1 MLFELN
7 QKVSNETPSLIQLSR
22 TGTDVKGIDSI
33 QEAAKK
39 IYDRKFKPFVQYDFS
54 AYNLSY
60 NAQISIA
67 PSTRCLL
74 EADVSICE
82 EVENNAE
89 LTISFKM
96 RKIK

>member
-1 MLFELN
+1 MLKELIAFRRQQRKSMIESLN
-7 QKVSNETPSLIQLSR
+7 LLFNMISQPITSLI
-22 TGTDVKGIDSI
+22 
-33 QEAAKK
+33 
-39 IYDRKFKPFVQYDFS
+39 
-54 AYNLSY
+54 